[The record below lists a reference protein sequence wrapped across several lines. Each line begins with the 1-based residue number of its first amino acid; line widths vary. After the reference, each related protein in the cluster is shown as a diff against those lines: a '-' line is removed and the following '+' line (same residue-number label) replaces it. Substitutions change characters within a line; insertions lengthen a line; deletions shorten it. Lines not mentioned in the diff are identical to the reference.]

1 MSIPKQAMEQL
12 EKAEAALEEAMNPK
26 DTSPVE
32 KIVEIEEGNDES
44 LLSQDESS
52 AEEVSPQI
60 NEALERELELE
71 KQRNASL
78 KGRIDSQLK
87 QANSENKELKSQLE
101 EMRSQIE
108 ELSNTNKVPGAKR
121 HISEKEA
128 EELGEDV
135 LNLQERVIKGTLE
148 EELESGKIKE
158 LVNSLVEQSINSRT
172 KVNTQQKSGVDLNAF
187 WQTVEKYYPGARDIN
202 SSDTGWHSFLNL
214 YDSKSGLK
222 NRDVGANAIN
232 NAAVASLV
240 DLLET
245 YKPLGSVSVNK
256 AKVSPKP
263 ETSGNA
269 KAVNKQE
276 VKPQFTQAGV
286 ELFFKDL
293 ADGKFKGKK
302 GKAEAEKIEAQI
314 MEAAQ
319 AGRIY

>member
-108 ELSNTNKVPGAKR
+108 ELSNTNKVPGSKR

-202 SSDTGWHSFLNL
+202 ISDTGWHSFLNL

-232 NAAVASLV
+232 NADVASLV